1 MYQIYFPAP
10 ALRPYIQVYWM
21 ARSADGQP
29 ESIREN
35 VFVDGRADIVF
46 NFGSAYQ
53 RHYLNQPDTVESMGF
68 SNLDGQ
74 REYPVAIAQD
84 GVIDLVGVRFQP
96 GGLSAVLTLPPTE
109 LSNQTL
115 ELRVAFGADAAE
127 LENRLYDA
135 LSPMERVGLLDAFFL
150 RRLFVSSPY
159 DFARYVAQFIETASG
174 AVNMKDLSAEV
185 GYSIRSVDRSFR
197 QCFGLTPK
205 FYARV
210 VRFQRALRLLSAENA
225 SDLTALALTCG
236 YYDQSHLAHE
246 FADFTGQSPTLY
258 RTHLLAK
265 MTAPPPNL
273 VQFLQAS

>member
-21 ARSADGQP
+21 ARSAAGQP

-53 RHYLNQPDTVESMGF
+53 RHHLDQPDAVDSMAL

-115 ELRVAFGADAAE
+115 ELRQAFGAAASE

-135 LSPMERVGLLDAFFL
+135 ASAPQRVALLDAFFL
-150 RRLFVSSPY
+150 RRLSVSSPY
-159 DFARYVAQFIETASG
+159 DFARYVAQFIEDAAG
-174 AVNMKDLSAEV
+174 AVNMKALSAEV

-210 VRFQRALRLLSAENA
+210 VRFGRVLHMLSTEVQTE
-225 SDLTALALTCG
+225 LGEITLACG

-246 FADFTGQSPTLY
+246 FTDFTGQSPTLY
-258 RTHLLAK
+258 RAHLLAK
-265 MTAPPPNL
+265 LNAPPPNL
-273 VQFLQAS
+273 VQFLQA

>member
-1 MYQIYFPAP
+1 MYQIYFPTP

-21 ARSADGQP
+21 VRSADGQP

-53 RHYLNQPDTVESMGF
+53 RHTLNQPDAVESMNF

-84 GVIDLVGVRFQP
+84 GMIDLVGVRFQP

-115 ELRVAFGADAAE
+115 ELRVAFGTEAAE

-135 LSPMERVGLLDAFFL
+135 PSLPERVTLLDAFFL
-150 RRLFVSSPY
+150 RRLLVSSPY
-159 DFARYVAQFIETASG
+159 DFARYVAHFIETAAG
-174 AVNMKDLSAEV
+174 AVNMKYLSAEV
-185 GYSIRSVDRSFR
+185 GYSIRRVDRSFR

-210 VRFQRALRLLSAENA
+210 VRFQRALRMLSAESA
-225 SDLTALALTCG
+225 SDLTALALACG

-258 RTHLLAK
+258 RAHLLAR